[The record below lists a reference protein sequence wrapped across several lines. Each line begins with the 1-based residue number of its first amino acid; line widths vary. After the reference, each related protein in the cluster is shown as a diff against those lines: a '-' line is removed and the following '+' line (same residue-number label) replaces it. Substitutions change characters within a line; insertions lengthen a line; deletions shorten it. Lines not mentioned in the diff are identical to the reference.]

1 MQEALTQPADEAGV
15 GLPDDAELR
24 DPPKNAQRPHA
35 GLQNRPREDEPHFSD
50 PAELARIREQYFAH
64 LRAASVCGA
73 TVVGTETGAPNAQ
86 YKLDRNT
93 HTDGALNVFLHNL
106 EPVVRYAEDCGV
118 SLAIE
123 PVWNHIVYSADRAVT
138 VLRSLA
144 SPRLRIILD
153 PVNLLCL
160 ENADEREYI
169 FAEATDK
176 LGEWIEVLHLKD
188 FVRREGKL
196 VSVAAGTGEM
206 DYEGILRF
214 MKQNKP
220 DIQATFEN
228 TVNENA
234 VSSREL
240 IEKIYKGI

>member
-1 MQEALTQPADEAGV
+1 MRLGIRLHDVNTALP
-15 GLPDDAELR
+15 
-24 DPPKNAQRPHA
+24 
-35 GLQNRPREDEPHFSD
+35 
-50 PAELARIREQYFAH
+50 
-64 LRAASVCGA
+64 
-73 TVVGTETGAPNAQ
+73 
-86 YKLDRNT
+86 
-93 HTDGALNVFLHNL
+93 
-106 EPVVRYAEDCGV
+106 
-118 SLAIE
+118 
-123 PVWNHIVYSADRAVT
+123 
-138 VLRSLA
+138 
-144 SPRLRIILD
+144 
-153 PVNLLCL
+153 

-206 DYEGILRF
+206 DYESILRF

-220 DIQATFEN
+220 DIQATLEN

-234 VSSREL
+234 VSSRER